1 MKPKFPFTP
10 GAEGLPSPAAGGA
23 GELWGE
29 QPNLPCPVQCS
40 TGCSSHA
47 GKCFFSFD
55 IAANEDTRIQGL
67 AGGRGCEWSAADGDM
82 TCGAQRVYLG
92 FQPSQ

>member
-1 MKPKFPFTP
+1 M
-10 GAEGLPSPAAGGA
+10 S
-23 GELWGE
+23 
-29 QPNLPCPVQCS
+29 CPVQHWLQQPCWEV
-40 TGCSSHA
+40 
-47 GKCFFSFD
+47 FFSFD
-55 IAANEDTRIQGL
+55 IAANEDTRVQGL